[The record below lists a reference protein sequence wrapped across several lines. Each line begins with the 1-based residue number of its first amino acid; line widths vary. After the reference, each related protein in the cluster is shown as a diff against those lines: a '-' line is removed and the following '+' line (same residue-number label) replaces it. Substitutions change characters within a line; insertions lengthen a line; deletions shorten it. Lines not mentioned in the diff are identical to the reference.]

1 MVDLNEKKFD
11 VKLCQTQRRNLVIKQ
26 LEQPKAFFFLI
37 QKEYYS
43 DKRKDFFSF
52 SIFFLPTSKENMA
65 KSTTSCFISF
75 MEYDELEEWMLSMT
89 MHADGTKRSF
99 GRKIQGEEVRKIRL
113 ILLLLNRSAI
123 WRMKCR
129 WFQCSMIFALSPSL
143 QVKLWHHVH
152 KEQDAFQYFELVLID
167 CGNHYVQICLVFFN
181 RNLECPWVKLYLR
194 PKPDLIF

>member
-75 MEYDELEEWMLSMT
+75 MEYDELEE
-89 MHADGTKRSF
+89 
-99 GRKIQGEEVRKIRL
+99 
-113 ILLLLNRSAI
+113 
-123 WRMKCR
+123 
-129 WFQCSMIFALSPSL
+129 
-143 QVKLWHHVH
+143 
-152 KEQDAFQYFELVLID
+152 
-167 CGNHYVQICLVFFN
+167 
-181 RNLECPWVKLYLR
+181 
-194 PKPDLIF
+194 